1 MSAARRRVPTAD
13 ESLVRRY
20 ALLVGVVLVVAG
32 VAGFLPNPI
41 IGDPLAGPF
50 IVTGP
55 AHDTIHLAGGFV
67 AIWIA
72 LALTGPGQGGAL
84 VAFGAAWLLFVA
96 LTLLSPTLLGILG
109 PSGWYAVNLP
119 GQLLHLALGLVSIG
133 IGLMARSA
141 ARGRIEQEPFA

>member
-1 MSAARRRVPTAD
+1 VSEARRRVPTAD
-13 ESLVRRY
+13 EPLVRRY

-41 IGDPLAGPF
+41 IGDPLGGPF

-55 AHDTIHLAGGFV
+55 AHDTIHLAAGLV

-72 LALTGPGQGGAL
+72 LALTGAGQGSAL
-84 VAFGAAWLLFVA
+84 VAFGAIWLVFVV
-96 LTLLSPTLLGILG
+96 LTFLSPTLFGILG
-109 PSGWYAVNLP
+109 PTGWYAVNLP
-119 GQLLHLALGLVSIG
+119 GQLLHLALGLVSIA

-141 ARGRIEQEPFA
+141 APARLDREPLA